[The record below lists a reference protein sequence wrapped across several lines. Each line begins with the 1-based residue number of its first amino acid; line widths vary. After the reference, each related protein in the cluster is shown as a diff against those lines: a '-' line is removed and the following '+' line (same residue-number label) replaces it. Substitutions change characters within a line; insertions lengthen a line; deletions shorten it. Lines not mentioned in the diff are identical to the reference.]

1 MYSIKKVAEMLDI
14 PSVTLRA
21 WENRYSAVNPMRTE
35 SGYRVYSDENIEDLR
50 WLKEQVEVHHI
61 NISQAVRMLKA
72 RKEEKDRVH
81 SLSNLSLST
90 TTDAYQNMRDQI
102 FQKLFHFQGEQ
113 ANALIDF
120 GFSMYGYDAMF
131 YHILVPV
138 LVRVGD
144 EWETGKATVAQ
155 EHYMTGLISQ
165 RFYQFFHIFPINT
178 KLPKVLSF
186 CPEGEYHHVG
196 LLLFSLFLR
205 KNGLE
210 VLYLGASTPMD
221 GVMQIIADQDIQMV
235 CMSVTNPTQVPSC
248 DALVTQMTER
258 YPHLLFVL
266 GGKGYEKAE
275 KTTYPKSI
283 ITESPEQWQTWFNN
297 SGYFGT
303 NVHR

>member
-1 MYSIKKVAEMLDI
+1 MLNI

-21 WENRYSAVNPMRTE
+21 WENRYLAVDPMRTE
-35 SGYRVYSDENIEDLR
+35 SGYRVYSEENIEDLR
-50 WLKEQVEVHHI
+50 WLKEQVEDHDI

-72 RKEEKDRVH
+72 RKEEKSRVQYV
-81 SLSNLSLST
+81 SDLGQGT

-120 GFSMYGYDAMF
+120 GFSMYGYDAMLH
-131 YHILVPV
+131 HILVPV

-144 EWETGKATVAQ
+144 EWEEGKASVAQ
-155 EHYMTGLISQ
+155 EHYMTGVISQ
-165 RFYQFFHIFPINT
+165 RFYQFFHVFPINT
-178 KLPKVLSF
+178 HLPKALSF

-235 CMSVTNPTQVPSC
+235 CMAVTNVTQVPDC

-258 YPHLLFVL
+258 YPNLIFVL
-266 GGKGYEKAE
+266 GGKGYENAGS
-275 KTTYPKSI
+275 TTYPKWVM
-283 ITESPEQWQTWFNN
+283 TEPSEQWQDWFIQ
-297 SGYFGT
+297 SGHFGA
-303 NVHR
+303 NGRH